1 MKTHRWGDLRD
12 QALEP
17 EERDE
22 VDGQIADELFAMD
35 LRAMRELLGKTQ
47 EEVAE
52 AAKMTQSEISRME
65 RRSDHRLS
73 TLRRL
78 VKALGGDL
86 EVVANFGDRRV
97 KLHATD

>member
-1 MKTHRWGDLRD
+1 
-12 QALEP
+12 
-17 EERDE
+17 
-22 VDGQIADELFAMD
+22 
-35 LRAMRELLGKTQ
+35 MRELLGKTQ

-52 AAKMTQSEISRME
+52 VTKMTQWEISRME

-86 EVVANFGDRRV
+86 EVVANLGDKRV